1 MLFFDQTDVTVNGTG
16 ILAQSASLDIASNV
30 QPFKSVGKRGII
42 NQGPVGPKQ
51 NSAQASYLIEL
62 DNEPNYQTVDYLR
75 NFNST
80 TQEVDPLTLNF
91 GGVSGLFYL
100 QSYSL
105 QAQPNS
111 PIQASVSYVGF
122 NQTSGQVKE
131 KSGTVSYNAS
141 SGSGIAFGF
150 SAYLTTTGTYS
161 VPGDFA
167 FSYDFSA
174 AYTPIYRLG
183 STEPLV
189 VKLMGGSETMSVIR
203 TGIYDPSF
211 SGVKASDVLFDMNG
225 STGIQ
230 IFGLKFL
237 CDNDTSES
245 LNINISGAVVST
257 TSVSYG
263 VGQIALTETSF
274 NKYF

>member
-16 ILAQSASLDIASNV
+16 ILAQSASLDIASNI
-30 QPFKSVGKRGII
+30 QPFRAVGKRGVI
-42 NQGPVGPKQ
+42 NQGPTGPKQ
-51 NSAQASYLIEL
+51 NSAQTSYLIEV
-62 DNEPNYQTVDYLR
+62 DNEPNYGIVNYLK
-75 NFNST
+75 NFSST
-80 TQEVDPLTLNF
+80 SQEVEPLTLNF

-131 KSGTVSYNAS
+131 KSGSVTYNAS
-141 SGSGIAFGF
+141 SGSGIAYGF

-161 VPGDFA
+161 VPGDFS

-174 AYTPIYRLG
+174 TYIPVYKMG
-183 STEPLV
+183 STEPLA
-189 VKLMGGSETMSVIR
+189 VKLVGGAESMSVTR
-203 TGIYDPSF
+203 TGIYDPTF
-211 SGVKASDVLFDMNG
+211 SGAYATDVLFDMNG

-230 IFGLKFL
+230 IFGMKFL
-237 CDNDTSES
+237 CDSDPSDS
-245 LNINISGAVVST
+245 LDINVSGAVVNT
-257 TSVSYG
+257 TSVNYG
-263 VGQIALTETSF
+263 VGQIALTQTTF

>member
-1 MLFFDQTDVTVNGTG
+1 MNSLTRFFGILIPTICTSYFQGQNNVCIQQAVYVNGSEVTKTSSSRHY
-16 ILAQSASLDIASNV
+16 Q
-30 QPFKSVGKRGII
+30 
-42 NQGPVGPKQ
+42 
-51 NSAQASYLIEL
+51 QAG
-62 DNEPNYQTVDYLR
+62 DD
-75 NFNST
+75 
-80 TQEVDPLTLNF
+80 
-91 GGVSGLFYL
+91 G
-100 QSYSL
+100 
-105 QAQPNS
+105 
-111 PIQASVSYVGF
+111 SVSYVGF

-131 KSGTVSYNAS
+131 KSGTVTYNAS

-174 AYTPIYRLG
+174 AYTPVYRLG
-183 STEPLV
+183 STEPLA
-189 VKLMGGSETMSVIR
+189 VKLMGGAETMSVTR
-203 TGIYDPSF
+203 TGIHDPSF

-245 LNINISGAVVST
+245 LNINISGAVVNT

-263 VGQIALTETSF
+263 VGQIALTETTF